1 MLEDYQQGCS
11 QKTIKRKRQESV
23 SVGMT
28 RYDNLW
34 DYPFHKFI
42 LCVGVAITYWF
53 GNEVVNTWINGKE
66 IDIVSLLITIVSVSV
81 ILGVGKDMIKRIKN
95 N

>member
-1 MLEDYQQGCS
+1 M
-11 QKTIKRKRQESV
+11 

-42 LCVGVAITYWF
+42 LCVSVAVTYWF

-81 ILGVGKDMIKRIKN
+81 IIGVGKDMIKRIKN
-95 N
+95 KED

>member
-1 MLEDYQQGCS
+1 M
-11 QKTIKRKRQESV
+11 

-42 LCVGVAITYWF
+42 LCVSVAITYWF
-53 GNEVVNTWINGKE
+53 GNEVVNTWIDGKE
-66 IDIVSLLITIVSVSV
+66 IDIVSLFITIVSVSV
-81 ILGVGKDMIKRIKN
+81 IIGVGKDMIKRIKN
-95 N
+95 KKD

>member
-1 MLEDYQQGCS
+1 QGCS
-11 QKTIKRKRQESV
+11 QKTIKRKRQESM

-42 LCVGVAITYWF
+42 LCVGVAVTYWF
-53 GNEVVNTWINGKE
+53 GNEVVNTWIDGKE

-81 ILGVGKDMIKRIKN
+81 IIGVGKDMIKRIKN
-95 N
+95 KED

>member
-1 MLEDYQQGCS
+1 M
-11 QKTIKRKRQESV
+11 

-42 LCVGVAITYWF
+42 LCVGVSVTYWF
-53 GNEVVNTWINGKE
+53 GNEVVNTWIDGKG
-66 IDIVSLLITIVSVSV
+66 IGIVGFLITIVSVSV
-81 ILGVGKDMIKRIKN
+81 IIGVGKDMIKKIKN
-95 N
+95 KED

>member
-1 MLEDYQQGCS
+1 M
-11 QKTIKRKRQESV
+11 

-42 LCVGVAITYWF
+42 LCVVVAVTYWF
-53 GNEVVNTWINGKE
+53 GNEVVNTWIDGKE

-81 ILGVGKDMIKRIKN
+81 IIGVGKDMIKRIKN
-95 N
+95 KKD

>member
-1 MLEDYQQGCS
+1 M
-11 QKTIKRKRQESV
+11 

-42 LCVGVAITYWF
+42 LWVGVAITYWF

-81 ILGVGKDMIKRIKN
+81 ILGVGKDMIKKN
-95 N
+95 KNQEG